1 MERYE
6 TKRLMVQAE
15 RFDLYRKPW
24 PRSVETIIGDIG
36 VPHPV
41 IIGVQ
46 GNINLG
52 HGDWIVY
59 LPLGVVTM
67 NDELFNTLFVKHEKY
82 PTVALARELASYGS
96 SETVEPLTDVQPSD
110 GEVPLPFPAVM

>member
-15 RFDLYRKPW
+15 KFNLYRKPW
-24 PRSVETIIGDIG
+24 PRSVETIIGDVG

-46 GNINLG
+46 GNIDLH

-82 PTVALARELASYGS
+82 PAPELAD
-96 SETVEPLTDVQPSD
+96 VHVIVPPLPAKDPKVQPLD
-110 GEVPLPFPAVM
+110 EPPTVVTPVVL

>member
-1 MERYE
+1 MDKYE
-6 TKRLMVQAE
+6 TRGLMVQAE
-15 RFDLYRKPW
+15 KFDLYRKPW

-67 NDELFNTLFVKHEKY
+67 NDELFHTLFVKHEKY
-82 PTVALARELASYGS
+82 PTVALARELFGEKPMELAQIH
-96 SETVEPLTDVQPSD
+96 PIPSD
-110 GEVPLPFPAVM
+110 GEVPLPFPAVL